1 MGNGWSLRG
10 EHTGAWQTQTTH
22 HRSEHSDYS
31 PLTPR
36 GSHSTRPTPPPA
48 VLRCLRTE
56 KAFGPQS
63 AVNPARDGHGSAAAR
78 ARGAESCGGRRARL
92 GAERS
97 GGEHRAK
104 QRRRKAGLS
113 ARNGTE
119 RNGSAPRGRAG
130 GKGGYETR
138 GGARR
143 REGRREGRREAA
155 APPSAKS
162 RRRSQLGHPTGPGSA
177 ADRSRARPKGRL
189 CRARARRSAPP
200 RTALRYLRAV
210 PGTTRGDAAL
220 PRSRSGPRPP
230 RRPRLPQGRPTR
242 SPPGRGRSARHAQ
255 TRLAPPRPPRSAQ
268 AHTHAHAHT
277 APLRRKRSPPR
288 RRLTCTDRREGEP
301 KHRERLG
308 GKRDCGNRRG
318 TGTERGDVGALQR
331 EWTYRAALRARGRR
345 HCWAAGGTRRGQ
357 RASPVVT
364 PRRQEEPGGDPAV
377 NTTLHSH
384 GCRSP
389 SVYSRGSAA
398 PRPAPHP
405 AQTMAA
411 SSSGSLPHSRPG
423 ASRPTSTAAQEPCSS
438 SSAAT
443 LPAAGDCCRP
453 CPLNPPS
460 TKTFGSCGCGPSTPF
475 WSKAL

>member
-10 EHTGAWQTQTTH
+10 EHRGAWQTQTTH
-22 HRSEHSDYS
+22 HRSERSDYS

-63 AVNPARDGHGSAAAR
+63 AANPARDGHGSAAAR

-143 REGRREGRREAA
+143 REGHCEGRREAA

-177 ADRSRARPKGRL
+177 ADRSRSRPKGRL

-268 AHTHAHAHT
+268 AHTHAHT

-301 KHRERLG
+301 KHRERGG
-308 GKRDCGNRRG
+308 GKRDCGNK
-318 TGTERGDVGALQR
+318 GAP
-331 EWTYRAALRARGRR
+331 GRNAEMWGRCSGNGRTAR
-345 HCWAAGGTRRGQ
+345 HCGHGDGGTAG
-357 RASPVVT
+357 PLVGH
-364 PRRQEEPGGDPAV
+364 GGG
-377 NTTLHSH
+377 NGHL
-384 GCRSP
+384 R
-389 SVYSRGSAA
+389 
-398 PRPAPHP
+398 
-405 AQTMAA
+405 
-411 SSSGSLPHSRPG
+411 L
-423 ASRPTSTAAQEPCSS
+423 
-438 SSAAT
+438 
-443 LPAAGDCCRP
+443 
-453 CPLNPPS
+453 
-460 TKTFGSCGCGPSTPF
+460 
-475 WSKAL
+475 